1 MKLLNRIIL
10 VQWYL
15 LEAIQIDIEGN
26 TAIVG
31 PNAAG
36 KSSILDAVQA
46 VLMGGNMNMIRLNAS
61 AGEKSKRSLVE
72 YCLGMVRDN
81 NSTDDS
87 DSDLQ
92 PRQSATSY
100 IILSFRDSDTQEE
113 TAIGLAMHAQ
123 LAGRVFNIDGR
134 FIAPRSSLILR
145 DFIEKNGD
153 GEMPI
158 PWERVKANL
167 RQRCKIQGTELQ
179 LMPDGERFVR
189 EIGEALSYQ
198 GRSFEPKRFA
208 KNLQNAITF
217 NPKLFNDVSQ
227 FVRRYILD
235 DHPIKVKELQDSLR
249 RYRDIETKT
258 KEVKAKIDS
267 LKIVQIIYGEAA
279 RQLDRALQYEW
290 IEKEAAVLR
299 LDEEHSDLENQLA
312 ELAKQQKDVCEK
324 LKVLATASLEDSEK
338 IQALEIQIQTSDV
351 EAKRGELLSRQQTE
365 AERKGQAENSIN
377 NARLALS
384 GVYGLLDYKEFFSGE
399 IVLALEQIKNIIPN
413 EAELLSSLW
422 PDNPD
427 LVQQAAQSVASELSD
442 RYTQLDETLRQRSQT
457 NKSLGLRLVEIRGQL
472 DILNTGKTPLS
483 SNTQSLQELL
493 GSRNIVSKP
502 LCDLIEINDER
513 WRDAVERYLGGL
525 REALIVA
532 PEDAANAI
540 RLYRKEGKD
549 KSGKPFYGARIVN
562 TRKTTEWVGR
572 IESGS
577 LAEVVTTDDP
587 HARAYVNR
595 LLGRVIRV
603 ESEDELLH
611 HERAITVDGML
622 AANGSIE
629 KMRPESALIGRAAR
643 EFQKKKLEGE
653 FADSSEIYAKEHNQL
668 STVLDEKN
676 QTNSLP
682 AKLLNFCNKLSEIP
696 NLVELVERREAAQE
710 EHDRLQGE
718 LDQLDTRDIDT
729 WRKEVNTLAEAI
741 RRRKDEE
748 EKPLATLN
756 SNIGD
761 DVVIK
766 NEQKKQKAIARQ
778 IAIDSRI
785 RCAQVPGFRQDAAA
799 NQFEN
804 LTKEF
809 LENYTSVENVARGR
823 TADNR
828 RNRTKNLEQARD
840 LTHEYA
846 LRYSALLPSSENLE
860 PEDMHL
866 LLEQWVLKN
875 LNDLEETELAG
886 LTSQAENARNQAEQ
900 IFRSKFVGLLR
911 DNLARIDGSLDEL
924 NRSLKKREF
933 HGEFYTF
940 KKETDPEFAPLVSW
954 IQSVTQED
962 QANVGGLFDKA
973 DNPNSEHFDA
983 SHKIQQLL
991 LGGSEG
997 VKEIEERLA
1006 DYRNYFRFD
1015 VEMRDKDGR
1024 NRTTLSQRLSRGS
1037 GGEHQAPFYVAI
1049 GAALAATYRIERG
1062 HDGALHGGM
1071 ALALFDEAFS
1081 KLDMQNTLNALAF
1094 LRDLGMQVLIAAPDE
1109 KYALL
1114 AEEMDTI
1121 VQVYRHGSYVS
1132 VEPEYLKPA
1141 LRELLSSDNPYKQSP
1156 SNG

>member
-61 AGEKSKRSLVE
+61 AGEQSKRSLME
-72 YCLGMVRDN
+72 YCLGIVRDS
-81 NSTDDS
+81 NSTDDN

-92 PRQSATSY
+92 PRQSSTSY

-123 LAGRVFNIDGR
+123 LAGRVFEIDGR

-145 DFIEKNGD
+145 DFIEQSGD
-153 GEMPI
+153 SEMPI

-167 RQRCKIQGTELQ
+167 RQRCKIQGSELQ
-179 LMPDGERFVR
+179 LMPDGERFIR

-217 NPKLFNDVSQ
+217 SPKLFNDVSQ

-299 LDEEHSDLENQLA
+299 LDEEHSDLENQIADL
-312 ELAKQQKDVCEK
+312 ETQQKDITDK
-324 LKVLATASLEDSEK
+324 LEVLASASQEDNDK
-338 IQALEIQIQTSDV
+338 IQALKIKIESSDV

-365 AERKGQAENSIN
+365 TERKKQAENSISN
-377 NARLALS
+377 VRLALS
-384 GVYGLLDYKEFFSGE
+384 GVYKLLDYEEFFSDE
-399 IVLALEQIKNIIPN
+399 IVRALKRLKTIIPQTD
-413 EAELLSSLW
+413 ELLSTLW

-427 LVQQAAQSVASELSD
+427 MVQQTAQSVASELGE
-442 RYTQLDETLRQRSQT
+442 RYTQLDEALRQRSQA
-457 NKSLGLRLVEIRGQL
+457 NKILEQRLIEIRRQL
-472 DILNTGKTPLS
+472 DILSSGKTPLFLAEP
-483 SNTQSLQELL
+483 LQELL
-493 GSRNIVSKP
+493 SSRNIVSKP

-532 PEDAANAI
+532 PEDATDAI
-540 RLYRKEGKD
+540 RLYRKEGRD

-562 TRKTTEWVGR
+562 TRKTTEWVSR
-572 IESGS
+572 VESGS
-577 LAEVVTTDDP
+577 LAEVITTDDP

-603 ESEDELLH
+603 ESEDDLLH
-611 HERAITVDGML
+611 HERAITADGML

-629 KMRPESALIGRAAR
+629 KMRPETALIGRAAR
-643 EFQKKKLEGE
+643 EFQKKKLEDE
-653 FADSSEIYAKEHNQL
+653 FADSAKVYAKEHEQL
-668 STVLDEKN
+668 SKVLDEKN
-676 QTNSLP
+676 QANSLP
-682 AKLLNFCNKLSEIP
+682 AKLLNFCNKLSDFP
-696 NLVELVERREAAQE
+696 NIVELVVKREAAQQ
-710 EHDRLQGE
+710 EHVRLQVE
-718 LDQLDTRDIDT
+718 LEQLDTRDIDA
-729 WRKEVNTLAEAI
+729 WKKEADKLADAI
-741 RRRKDEE
+741 RKRKDNEE
-748 EKPLATLN
+748 APLVAKNLDLIKVVGEK
-756 SNIGD
+756 GGH
-761 DVVIK
+761 
-766 NEQKKQKAIARQ
+766 KKQKAIDLR
-778 IAIDSRI
+778 IATESRTQ
-785 RCAQVPGFRQDAAA
+785 CAKVPGFRQDVAA

-804 LTKEF
+804 FTKEF
-809 LENYTSVENVARGR
+809 SDNYFSVENLARSR
-823 TADNR
+823 AADNR
-828 RNRTKNLEQARD
+828 RNRMKNLGQARD

-846 LRYSALLPSSENLE
+846 LRYSALLPSAENME
-860 PEDMHL
+860 PEDVHL

-875 LNDLEETELAG
+875 LNELEETELAG

-911 DNLARIDGSLDEL
+911 DNLARIDDSLDEL
-924 NRSLKKREF
+924 NRNLKKREF

-954 IQSVTQED
+954 IQSVTKED

-973 DNPNSEHFDA
+973 DNPDSEHFDA

-1024 NRTTLSQRLSRGS
+1024 NRTTLSQRLGKGS

-1049 GAALAATYRIERG
+1049 GAALAATYRIERD
-1062 HDGALHGGM
+1062 HEGALHGGM

-1081 KLDMQNTLNALAF
+1081 KLDMQNTLNSLAF

-1114 AEEMDTI
+1114 AGEMDTMI
-1121 VQVYRHGSYVS
+1121 RVYRYGGYVS
-1132 VEPEYLKPA
+1132 IDPEYLKPA
-1141 LRELLSSDNPYKQSP
+1141 ARELLSSDNPYKQSV

>member
-1 MKLLNRIIL
+1 MKRLNRIIL

-61 AGEKSKRSLVE
+61 AGEKSKRSLME
-72 YCLGMVRDN
+72 YCLGIVRAS
-81 NSTDDS
+81 NSTDDN

-92 PRQSATSY
+92 PRSSATSY
-100 IILSFRDSDTQEE
+100 IVLSFKDDDTQEE

-123 LAGRVFNIDGR
+123 LAGRVFDIDGR

-145 DFIEKNGD
+145 DFIEQSGD

-167 RQRCKIQGTELQ
+167 RQRCKIQGAELQ
-179 LMPDGERFVR
+179 LSQDSERFIR
-189 EIGEALSYQ
+189 EIGEALSHQ

-217 NPKLFNDVSQ
+217 DPKLFNDVSQ

-235 DHPIKVKELQDSLR
+235 DRPIKVKELQDSLR

-267 LKIVQIIYGEAA
+267 LKIVQIIYSEAA

-290 IEKEAAVLR
+290 VEKEASVSR
-299 LDEEHSDLENQLA
+299 LDEEYTKLESQL
-312 ELAKQQKDVCEK
+312 LALEKEHGEICKQLKK
-324 LKVLATASLEDSEK
+324 LADSSKQDGEE
-338 IQALEIQIQTSDV
+338 IQALKIKIQSSDA
-351 EAKRGELLSRQQTE
+351 EARRGELTSKQEVEKIKKTQVSESL
-365 AERKGQAENSIN
+365 
-377 NARLALS
+377 NATRRALS
-384 GVYGLLDYKEFFSGE
+384 SVYALLDYKGFFPDD
-399 IVLALEQIKNIIPN
+399 VLRELERIQNILPH
-413 EAELLSSLW
+413 ETELLSSLW
-422 PDNPD
+422 PDNPS
-427 LVQQAAQSVASELSD
+427 LIQQTLQSVLPGLNEGYNELNT
-442 RYTQLDETLRQRSQT
+442 RLNQRSQA
-457 NKSLGLRLVEIRGQL
+457 NKELATRLTTIRQDLKTLESG
-472 DILNTGKTPLS
+472 GTPLS
-483 SNTQSLQELL
+483 PNTQLLQELL
-493 GSRNIVSKP
+493 NSRHIPSKP
-502 LCDLIEINDER
+502 LCDLVEIIDDR

-525 REALIVA
+525 REALIVS
-532 PEDAANAI
+532 PEDAAIAI
-540 RLYRKEGKD
+540 RLYRQEGRD
-549 KSGKPFYGARIVN
+549 RTGKPFYGVRIVN
-562 TRKTTEWVGR
+562 TRKTAEWVSR
-572 IESGS
+572 VESGS

-587 HARAYVNR
+587 HARAYINR
-595 LLGRVIRV
+595 LLGRIIRV
-603 ESEDELLH
+603 DTEEDLLLH
-611 HERAITVDGML
+611 DRAITYDGML

-629 KMRPESALIGRAAR
+629 KMRPQSTLIGRSGR
-643 EFQKKKLEGE
+643 EQQQEQLKKE
-653 FADSSEIYAKEHNQL
+653 FLKSAEVYANEQELL
-668 STVLDEKN
+668 SKVLDEKN
-676 QTNSLP
+676 HTNSLP
-682 AKLLNFCNKLSEIP
+682 AKLLNLCQKITETP
-696 NLVELVERREAAQE
+696 NLVALVAKQQAAQTE
-710 EHDRLQGE
+710 FDRLQDE
-718 LDQLDTRDIDT
+718 LNQLDTRDIDT
-729 WRKEVNTLAEAI
+729 WQKKVEQLERAI
-741 RRRKDEE
+741 TERKDKEE
-748 EKPLATLN
+748 TPLENKNLKITETIGREKGEKERKSTELQQSINVRT
-756 SNIGD
+756 
-761 DVVIK
+761 
-766 NEQKKQKAIARQ
+766 Q
-778 IAIDSRI
+778 
-785 RCAQVPGFRQDAAA
+785 CAQATGFRQEAAA
-799 NQFEN
+799 SQFEN
-804 LTKEF
+804 LMKDHF
-809 LENYTSVENVARGR
+809 ENFEKVENVAR
-823 TADNR
+823 NR
-828 RNRTKNLEQARD
+828 AAANRKDRNNSLEQARIS
-840 LTHEYA
+840 TQEYA
-846 LRYSALLPSSENLE
+846 FRHSALLPGFMNIMLE
-860 PEDMHL
+860 DQHP
-866 LLEQWVLKN
+866 LLEQWALKS

-886 LTSQAENARNQAEQ
+886 LASQAENARNQAEQ

-911 DNLARIDGSLDEL
+911 DNLARIDDSLDEL

-962 QANVGGLFDKA
+962 QANVGSLFDGA

-997 VKEIEERLA
+997 VREIEERLA

-1024 NRTTLSQRLSRGS
+1024 NRTTLSQRLGKGS

-1062 HDGALHGGM
+1062 QDGTLHGGM

-1121 VQVYRHGSYVS
+1121 IQVYRHGGYVS

>member
-61 AGEKSKRSLVE
+61 AGEKSKRSLME

-81 NSTDDS
+81 NSADDN

-92 PRQSATSY
+92 PRPSATSY
-100 IILSFRDSDTQEE
+100 VILSFKDDETQEE

-123 LAGRVFNIDGR
+123 LAGRVFEIDGR

-145 DFIEKNGD
+145 DFIEQSGD

-167 RQRCKIQGTELQ
+167 RQRCKIQGSELQ
-179 LMPDGERFVR
+179 LMPDGERFIR

-258 KEVKAKIDS
+258 KEIKAKIDS
-267 LKIVQIIYGEAA
+267 LKIVQLFYGEAA

-290 IEKEAAVLR
+290 IEKEATVLR
-299 LDEEHSDLENQLA
+299 LDEEHSALENQLA
-312 ELAKQQKDVCEK
+312 DLEDQQKDIKEK
-324 LKVLATASLEDSEK
+324 LEMLVAASQEDNEK
-338 IQALEIQIQTSDV
+338 IQALKIKIESSDV

-365 AERKGQAENSIN
+365 TERKSQAESSISN
-377 NARLALS
+377 VRLALS
-384 GVYGLLDYKEFFSGE
+384 GVYKLLDYEEFFSDE
-399 IVLALEQIKNIIPN
+399 IVSALKRLKTIIPQTD
-413 EAELLSSLW
+413 ELLSTLW

-427 LVQQAAQSVASELSD
+427 LVQQTAISVASELGE
-442 RYTQLDETLRQRSQT
+442 RYTPLDEALRQRSQA
-457 NKSLGLRLVEIRGQL
+457 NKILEQRLIEIRRQL
-472 DILNTGKTPLS
+472 DILSSGKTPLFLAEP
-483 SNTQSLQELL
+483 LQELL
-493 GSRNIVSKP
+493 SSRNIVSKP
-502 LCDLIEINDER
+502 LCDLIEISDER

-525 REALIVA
+525 REALIVS
-532 PEDAANAI
+532 PEDATDAI
-540 RLYRKEGKD
+540 RLYRKEGRD

-562 TRKTTEWVGR
+562 TRKTTEWVR
-572 IESGS
+572 RVESGS
-577 LAEVVTTDDP
+577 LAEVITTDDP

-603 ESEDELLH
+603 ESEDDLLH

-629 KMRPESALIGRAAR
+629 KMRPETALIGRAAR
-643 EFQKKKLEGE
+643 EFQKRKLEEE
-653 FADSSEIYAKEHNQL
+653 FSDSAAIYAKEHEQL
-668 STVLDEKN
+668 SKVLDEKN
-676 QTNSLP
+676 QANSLP

-696 NLVELVERREAAQE
+696 NLVELVGKREAAQQ
-710 EHDRLQGE
+710 EHIRLQGE
-718 LDQLDTRDIDT
+718 LDQLDTRDIDA
-729 WRKEVNTLAEAI
+729 WKKEVSTLTDVI
-741 RRRKDEE
+741 KKRKDHEE
-748 EKPLATLN
+748 HPLITKNLDIANDIGEK
-756 SNIGD
+756 GGH
-761 DVVIK
+761 
-766 NEQKKQKAIARQ
+766 KKQKERDLQ
-778 IAIDSRI
+778 IATESRT
-785 RCAQVPGFRQDAAA
+785 RCAQIPGFRQDVAA

-809 LENYTSVENVARGR
+809 PESYSSVENVAH
-823 TADNR
+823 NR
-828 RNRTKNLEQARD
+828 AASKRRDRLKNLDRARD
-840 LTHEYA
+840 TTHEYA
-846 LRYSALLPSSENLE
+846 LRYSALLPSAENLE
-860 PEDMHL
+860 LEDMHL

-875 LNDLEETELAG
+875 LNELEGTELAG

-911 DNLARIDGSLDEL
+911 DNLARIDDSLDEL
-924 NRSLKKREF
+924 NRNLKKREF

-954 IQSVTQED
+954 IQSVTKED

-973 DNPNSEHFDA
+973 DNPDSEHFDA

-1024 NRTTLSQRLSRGS
+1024 NRTTLSQRLGKGS

-1049 GAALAATYRIERG
+1049 GAALAATYRIERAS
-1062 HDGALHGGM
+1062 DGALHGGM

-1081 KLDMQNTLNALAF
+1081 KLDMQNTLNSLAF

-1114 AEEMDTI
+1114 AGEMDTMI
-1121 VQVYRHGSYVS
+1121 RVYRYGGYVS
-1132 VEPEYLKPA
+1132 IDPEYLKPA
-1141 LRELLSSDNPYKQSP
+1141 ARELLSSDNPYKQYV

>member
-61 AGEKSKRSLVE
+61 AGEKSKRSLME

-81 NSTDDS
+81 NSTDDN

-100 IILSFRDSDTQEE
+100 IILSFKDSDTQEE

-123 LAGRVFNIDGR
+123 LAGRVFEIDGR

-145 DFIEKNGD
+145 DFIEKSGD

-189 EIGEALSYQ
+189 EIGEALSYK
-198 GRSFEPKRFA
+198 GRSFEPKRFT

-267 LKIVQIIYGEAA
+267 LKIVQVIYGEAA

-290 IEKEAAVLR
+290 IEKEASVSR
-299 LDEEHSDLENQLA
+299 LDEEHTNLENQLFA
-312 ELAKQQKDVCEK
+312 LEQEQIVINQQLEK
-324 LKVLATASLEDSEK
+324 LAESSRLDGEEIQTLKIK
-338 IQALEIQIQTSDV
+338 IQSSDV
-351 EAKRGELLSRQQTE
+351 EAKRGELNSKQEVETLKKIQA
-365 AERKGQAENSIN
+365 AESLDATR
-377 NARLALS
+377 RTLS
-384 GVYGLLDYKEFFSGE
+384 GAYVLLDYNSFLPEGVSRDME
-399 IVLALEQIKNIIPN
+399 RIKNILPK

-422 PDNPD
+422 PDDPS
-427 LVQQAAQSVASELSD
+427 LIQQVLQSVVASLYEGYSELNAA
-442 RYTQLDETLRQRSQT
+442 LDQRGRA
-457 NKSLGLRLVEIRGQL
+457 NKELEARLTKIRHDL
-472 DILNTGKTPLS
+472 LILKSGKTPLS

-493 GSRNIVSKP
+493 SSRNIASKP
-502 LCDLIEINDER
+502 LCDLIEINDDR

-525 REALIVA
+525 REALIVT

-540 RLYRKEGKD
+540 RLYRQEGKD

-562 TRKTTEWVGR
+562 TRKTAEWVSR
-572 IESGS
+572 VESGS

-587 HARAYVNR
+587 HARAYINR

-603 ESEDELLH
+603 LNEEELLEK
-611 HERAITVDGML
+611 ERAITADGML

-629 KMRPESALIGRAAR
+629 KMRPESALIGRSAR
-643 EFQKKKLEGE
+643 ELQKKKLEGE
-653 FADSSEIYAKEHNQL
+653 FADSAEIYAKEHDQL
-668 STVLDEKN
+668 SKVLDEKN
-676 QTNSLP
+676 QANSLP
-682 AKLLNFCNKLSEIP
+682 AKLLNFCNKLSEFP
-696 NLVELVERREAAQE
+696 NLVELVVKREAAQK
-710 EHDRLQGE
+710 EHIRLQVE
-718 LDQLDTRDIDT
+718 LDQLDTRDIDA
-729 WRKEVNTLAEAI
+729 WKKGVNTLAEAI
-741 RRRKDEE
+741 RKRKDDDET
-748 EKPLATLN
+748 PLITKNLN
-756 SNIGD
+756 ITKNIGE
-761 DVVIK
+761 K
-766 NEQKKQKAIARQ
+766 EGNKKQMAIDLK
-778 IAIDSRI
+778 IAIESRT
-785 RCAQVPGFRQDAAA
+785 RCTQAPGFRQDVAA

-809 LENYTSVENVARGR
+809 FENYTSIENLARNR
-823 TADNR
+823 AANNR
-828 RNRTKNLEQARD
+828 RDRLKNFEQARSV
-840 LTHEYA
+840 TNEYA
-846 LRYSALLPSSENLE
+846 RIYSALLPSAGNLE

-866 LLEQWVLKN
+866 LLEQWVLKS

-886 LTSQAENARNQAEQ
+886 LISQAENARNQAEQ

-911 DNLARIDGSLDEL
+911 DNLARIDDSLDEL

-933 HGEFYTF
+933 HGEYYTF

-973 DNPNSEHFDA
+973 ENPNSEHFDA

-1024 NRTTLSQRLSRGS
+1024 NRTTLSQRLGKGS

-1049 GAALAATYRIERG
+1049 SAALAATYRIE
-1062 HDGALHGGM
+1062 HAPDGALHGGM
-1071 ALALFDEAFS
+1071 ALAIFDEAFS

-1094 LRDLGMQVLIAAPDE
+1094 LRDLGMQALIAAPDE

-1114 AEEMDTI
+1114 AGEMDTMI
-1121 VQVYRHGSYVS
+1121 RVYRYGGYVS
-1132 VEPEYLKPA
+1132 IDPEYLKPA
-1141 LRELLSSDNPYKQSP
+1141 ARELLSSDNPYKQSV

>member
-15 LEAIQIDIEGN
+15 LEAVQIDIEGN

-61 AGEKSKRSLVE
+61 AGEKSKRSLME

-81 NSTDDS
+81 NSADDN

-92 PRQSATSY
+92 PRPSATSY
-100 IILSFRDSDTQEE
+100 IILSFKDDDSQEE

-123 LAGRVFNIDGR
+123 LAGRVFEIDGR

-145 DFIEKNGD
+145 DFVEQSGD

-158 PWERVKANL
+158 PWDRVKANL
-167 RQRCKIQGTELQ
+167 RQRCKTQGAELQ
-179 LMPDGERFVR
+179 LMPDGERFIR

-235 DHPIKVKELQDSLR
+235 DHPIKVRELQDSLR

-267 LKIVQIIYGEAA
+267 LKIVQIVYGEAA
-279 RQLDRALQYEW
+279 GQLDRALRYEW

-299 LDEEHSDLENQLA
+299 LDEEHSDLESQLA
-312 ELAKQQKDVCEK
+312 DLENQQKDIKDK
-324 LKVLATASLEDSEK
+324 LKMLAAASQEDNEK
-338 IQALEIQIQTSDV
+338 IQALKIKIESSDV

-365 AERKGQAENSIN
+365 TERRNQAENSIGDI
-377 NARLALS
+377 RLRLS
-384 GVYGLLDYKEFFSGE
+384 GVYKLLDYEEFFSGE
-399 IVLALEQIKNIIPN
+399 IVRTLKRIKAIIPQ
-413 EAELLSSLW
+413 ADELLSTLW

-427 LVQQAAQSVASELSD
+427 LVQQTAQSVASELGE
-442 RYTQLDETLRQRSQT
+442 RYTQLDETLRQRSQA
-457 NKSLGLRLVEIRGQL
+457 NKNLEQRLIQIRRQL
-472 DILNTGKTPLS
+472 DILSSGKTPLFLAEP
-483 SNTQSLQELL
+483 LQELL
-493 GSRNIVSKP
+493 SSRNIVSKP
-502 LCDLIEINDER
+502 LCDLIEISDDR

-532 PEDAANAI
+532 PEDATDAI
-540 RLYRKEGKD
+540 RLYRKEGRD

-562 TRKTTEWVGR
+562 TRKTTEWVSR
-572 IESGS
+572 VESGS
-577 LAEVVTTDDP
+577 LAEVITTDDP

-603 ESEDELLH
+603 ESEDDLLQ
-611 HERAITVDGML
+611 HERAITADGML

-629 KMRPESALIGRAAR
+629 KMRPETALIGRAAR
-643 EFQKKKLEGE
+643 EFQKMKLEEE
-653 FADSSEIYAKEHNQL
+653 FADSATIYAKEYEQL
-668 STVLDEKN
+668 SKVLDEKN
-676 QTNSLP
+676 QANSLP

-696 NLVELVERREAAQE
+696 NLVEIVGKREAAQQ
-710 EHDRLQGE
+710 EHIRLQGE
-718 LDQLDTRDIDT
+718 LDQLDTRDIDA
-729 WRKEVNTLAEAI
+729 WEKEVNTLTDAI
-741 RRRKDEE
+741 KKRKDHEE
-748 EKPLATLN
+748 DPLITKNLAIANDIGEK
-756 SNIGD
+756 GGH
-761 DVVIK
+761 
-766 NEQKKQKAIARQ
+766 KKQKEMDLQ
-778 IAIDSRI
+778 IATESRT
-785 RCAQVPGFRQDAAA
+785 RCAQIPGFRQDVAA

-809 LENYTSVENVARGR
+809 PESYSSVENVARNR
-823 TADNR
+823 AASNR
-828 RNRTKNLEQARD
+828 RERLKNLDRARD
-840 LTHEYA
+840 TTHEYA
-846 LRYSALLPSSENLE
+846 LRYSALLPGTENLE

-866 LLEQWVLKN
+866 LWEQWVLKN
-875 LNDLEETELAG
+875 LNELEETELAG
-886 LTSQAENARNQAEQ
+886 LTLQAENARNQAEQ

-911 DNLARIDGSLDEL
+911 DNLARIDDSLDEL
-924 NRSLKKREF
+924 NRNLKKREF

-954 IQSVTQED
+954 IQSVTKED

-973 DNPNSEHFDA
+973 DNPDSEHFDA
-983 SHKIQQLL
+983 SRKIQQLL

-1024 NRTTLSQRLSRGS
+1024 NRTTLSQRLGKGS

-1049 GAALAATYRIERG
+1049 GAALAATYRIE
-1062 HDGALHGGM
+1062 HASDGALHGGV

-1081 KLDMQNTLNALAF
+1081 KLDMQNTLNSLAF

-1114 AEEMDTI
+1114 AGEMDTMI
-1121 VQVYRHGSYVS
+1121 RVYRYGGYVS
-1132 VEPEYLKPA
+1132 IDPEYLKPA
-1141 LRELLSSDNPYKQSP
+1141 ARELLSSDNPYKQYV

>member
-15 LEAIQIDIEGN
+15 IEAIQIDIDGN
-26 TAIVG
+26 IAIVG

-61 AGEKSKRSLVE
+61 AGEKSKRSLME
-72 YCLGMVRDN
+72 YCLGIVRDS
-81 NSTDDS
+81 NSIDDN

-123 LAGRVFNIDGR
+123 LAGRVFEIDGR

-145 DFIEKNGD
+145 DFIEKSGD

-167 RQRCKIQGTELQ
+167 RQRCKIQGSELQ
-179 LMPDGERFVR
+179 LMPDGERFIR

-217 NPKLFNDVSQ
+217 SPKLFNDVSQ

-290 IEKEAAVLR
+290 IEKEATVLR
-299 LDEEHSDLENQLA
+299 LDEEHSDLEKQLA
-312 ELAKQQKDVCEK
+312 DLEDQQKDIKKK
-324 LKVLATASLEDSEK
+324 LEALATTSQADNEK
-338 IQALEIQIQTSDV
+338 IQALKIKIESSDV
-351 EAKRGELLSRQQTE
+351 EAKRRELVSRQQTE
-365 AERKGQAENSIN
+365 TERKTQADNSISN
-377 NARLALS
+377 VRLALS
-384 GVYGLLDYKEFFSGE
+384 GVYKLLDYEEFFSDE
-399 IVLALEQIKNIIPN
+399 IVLVLKLLKNIIPQTG
-413 EAELLSSLW
+413 ELLSTLW

-427 LVQQAAQSVASELSD
+427 LVQQTAQSVASELGE
-442 RYTQLDETLRQRSQT
+442 RYTQLDEALRQRSQA
-457 NKSLGLRLVEIRGQL
+457 NKILEQRLIEIRRQL
-472 DILNTGKTPLS
+472 NILGSGKTPLFLAEP
-483 SNTQSLQELL
+483 LQELL
-493 GSRNIVSKP
+493 SSRNIVSKP
-502 LCDLIEINDER
+502 LCELIEINDER

-532 PEDAANAI
+532 PEDATDAI
-540 RLYRKEGKD
+540 RLYRKEGRD

-562 TRKTTEWVGR
+562 TRKTTEWVSR

-577 LAEVVTTDDP
+577 LAEVITTDDP

-603 ESEDELLH
+603 ESEDDLLH
-611 HERAITVDGML
+611 HERAITADGML

-629 KMRPESALIGRAAR
+629 KMRPETALIGRAAR

-653 FADSSEIYAKEHNQL
+653 FADSAKIYAKEHEQL
-668 STVLDEKN
+668 SKVLDEKN
-676 QTNSLP
+676 QANSLP
-682 AKLLNFCNKLSEIP
+682 AKLLNFCNKLSEFP
-696 NLVELVERREAAQE
+696 NIAELVAKREAALQE
-710 EHDRLQGE
+710 HVRLQRE
-718 LDQLDTRDIDT
+718 LEQLDTHDIDAWKKEVGT
-729 WRKEVNTLAEAI
+729 LTDAIKKRKE
-741 RRRKDEE
+741 DEE
-748 EKPLATLN
+748 TPLIT
-756 SNIGD
+756 
-761 DVVIK
+761 K
-766 NEQKKQKAIARQ
+766 NLDIAKDAGKKEDNKKEKAIDLRNATE
-778 IAIDSRI
+778 SRT
-785 RCAQVPGFRQDAAA
+785 RCAQIPGFRQDVAAS
-799 NQFEN
+799 QFEN
-804 LTKEF
+804 FTKEF
-809 LENYTSVENVARGR
+809 FDNYSSVENLARNR
-823 TADNR
+823 AASNR
-828 RNRTKNLEQARD
+828 RDRLRNLEQARNN
-840 LTHEYA
+840 TQEYA

-866 LLEQWVLKN
+866 LFEQWVLKN
-875 LNDLEETELAG
+875 LNELEETELAG
-886 LTSQAENARNQAEQ
+886 LASQAENARNQAEQ

-911 DNLARIDGSLDEL
+911 DNLARIDDSLDEL
-924 NRSLKKREF
+924 NRNLKKREF

-954 IQSVTQED
+954 IQSVTKED

-973 DNPNSEHFDA
+973 DNPDSEHFNA

-1024 NRTTLSQRLSRGS
+1024 NRTTLSQRLGKGS

-1049 GAALAATYRIERG
+1049 GAALAATYRIERD
-1062 HDGALHGGM
+1062 HEGALHGGM

-1081 KLDMQNTLNALAF
+1081 KLDMQNTLNSLAF

-1114 AEEMDTI
+1114 AGEMDTMI
-1121 VQVYRHGSYVS
+1121 RVYRYGGYVS
-1132 VEPEYLKPA
+1132 IDPEYLKPA
-1141 LRELLSSDNPYKQSP
+1141 ARELLSSDNPYKQSV

>member
-61 AGEKSKRSLVE
+61 AGEKSKRSLLE
-72 YCLGMVRDN
+72 YCLGMVRDS
-81 NSTDDS
+81 NSTDDN

-100 IILSFRDSDTQEE
+100 IVLSFRDSDTQEE
-113 TAIGLAMHAQ
+113 TAIGLSMHAQ
-123 LAGRVFNIDGR
+123 LAGRMFNIDGR

-145 DFIEKNGD
+145 DFIEQSGD
-153 GEMPI
+153 GDMPI
-158 PWERVKANL
+158 PWERVKADL
-167 RQRCKIQGTELQ
+167 RKRCKNQGAELQ

-235 DHPIKVKELQDSLR
+235 DHPIRVKELQDSLR

-267 LKIVQIIYGEAA
+267 LKIVQTIYGESA

-290 IEKEAAVLR
+290 VEKEAEVLR
-299 LDEEHSDLENQLA
+299 LDEEHGELENQLA
-312 ELAKQQKDVCEK
+312 ELAEQQDEIRKK
-324 LKVLATASLEDSEK
+324 LEVLTAATIEDNAK
-338 IQALEIQIQTSDV
+338 IQAIEIQIQSSDV
-351 EAKRGELLSRQQTE
+351 EAKRKELLSRQQTE
-365 AERKGQAENSIN
+365 SERKVQAENSIN

-384 GVYGLLDYKEFFSGE
+384 GVYGLLDYKEFFSAE
-399 IVLALEQIKNIIPN
+399 LVLALEQIKSIIPN

-422 PDNPD
+422 PDNPE
-427 LVQQAAQSVASELSD
+427 LIQKTALSVASKLSE
-442 RYTQLDETLRQRSQT
+442 RYTQLDEALRQRSQV
-457 NKSLGLRLVEIRGQL
+457 NKNLEQRLIEIRRQL
-472 DILNTGKTPLS
+472 DILSRGKTPLFLAEP
-483 SNTQSLQELL
+483 LQDLL
-493 GSRNIVSKP
+493 SSRNIESKP
-502 LCDLIEINDER
+502 LCDLIEISDER
-513 WRDAVERYLGGL
+513 WRDAIERYLGGL

-532 PEDAANAI
+532 PDDAVNAI
-540 RLYRKEGKD
+540 RLYRKEGRD

-562 TRKTTEWVGR
+562 TRKTAEWVSR
-572 IESGS
+572 VESGS

-587 HARAYVNR
+587 HARAYINR

-603 ESEDELLH
+603 ESEDELLN
-611 HERAITVDGML
+611 HERAITTDGML

-629 KMRPESALIGRAAR
+629 KMRPETSLIGRTAR
-643 EFQKKKLEGE
+643 ESQKKKLEGE
-653 FADSSEIYAKEHNQL
+653 FSESAQIYAEEHSRL
-668 STVLDEKN
+668 SKVLDEKN

-682 AKLLNFCNKLSEIP
+682 AKLLSFCNKLSDIP
-696 NLVELVERREAAQE
+696 NLVELVSRREAAMG
-710 EHDRLQGE
+710 EHQRLQVE
-718 LDQLDTRDIDT
+718 LGQLDTRDIDALKT
-729 WRKEVNTLAEAI
+729 EVNTRAETI
-741 RRRKDEE
+741 KKRKDEKE
-748 EKPLATLN
+748 SPLVERNLSLATEVGEKG
-756 SNIGD
+756 SR
-761 DVVIK
+761 K
-766 NEQKKQKAIARQ
+766 EQKAIALKT
-778 IAIDSRI
+778 AIESRT
-785 RCAQVPGFRQDAAA
+785 RCAQLPGFRQEAAA

-809 LENYTSVENVARGR
+809 SENYASIENVARNR
-823 TADNR
+823 AANNR
-828 RNRTKNLEQARD
+828 RDRAKNWEQAR
-840 LTHEYA
+840 TAIHEYA
-846 LRYSALLPSSENLE
+846 LHHSTLLPNTENQE

-866 LLEQWVLKN
+866 LLEQWALKS

-911 DNLARIDGSLDEL
+911 DNLARIDDSLDEL
-924 NRSLKKREF
+924 NRNLKKREF

-954 IQSVTQED
+954 IQSVTKED
-962 QANVGGLFDKA
+962 QANVGGLFDNA
-973 DNPNSEHFDA
+973 DDPNSEHFDA

-997 VKEIEERLA
+997 VKEIEERLS

-1015 VEMRDKDGR
+1015 VEMRDKAGR
-1024 NRTTLSQRLSRGS
+1024 NRTTLSQRLGKGS

-1049 GAALAATYRIERG
+1049 GAALAATYRIDRG
-1062 HDGALHGGM
+1062 QDGTLHGGM

-1094 LRDLGMQVLIAAPDE
+1094 LRDLGMQALIAAPDE

-1121 VQVYRHGSYVS
+1121 VQVYRHGGYVS

>member
-1 MKLLNRIIL
+1 VKLLNRIIL

-61 AGEKSKRSLVE
+61 AGERSKRSLME

-81 NSTDDS
+81 NSADDN

-100 IILSFRDSDTQEE
+100 IILSFKDDDTQEE

-123 LAGRVFNIDGR
+123 LAGRVFEIDGR
-134 FIAPRSSLILR
+134 FIAPKSSLILR
-145 DFIEKNGD
+145 DFIEQSGD

-167 RQRCKIQGTELQ
+167 RQRCKIQGSELQ
-179 LMPDGERFVR
+179 LMPDGERFIR

-217 NPKLFNDVSQ
+217 SPKLFNDVSQ

-267 LKIVQIIYGEAA
+267 LKIAQIIYGEAA
-279 RQLDRALQYEW
+279 RQIDRALQYEW
-290 IEKEAAVLR
+290 IEKEATVLR
-299 LDEEHSDLENQLA
+299 LDEEHAELENQLVD
-312 ELAKQQKDVCEK
+312 LAKQQDAIREK
-324 LKVLATASLEDSEK
+324 FRVLATATIEDNAK
-338 IQALEIQIQTSDV
+338 IKALEIQIQLSNV
-351 EAKRGELLSRQQTE
+351 EAKRKELLSRQQTE
-365 AERKGQAENSIN
+365 SERKVQAENSIN
-377 NARLALS
+377 TARLTLS
-384 GVYGLLDYKEFFSGE
+384 GVYNLLDYKAFLSGE
-399 IVLALEQIKNIIPN
+399 IILALERIKSVIPN
-413 EAELLSSLW
+413 ETELLSSLW
-422 PDNPD
+422 PDNPE
-427 LVQQAAQSVASELSD
+427 LIQKTSQLVASELSE
-442 RYTQLDETLRQRSQT
+442 RYTQLDESLRQRSQA
-457 NKSLGLRLVEIRGQL
+457 NKYLEQRLIEIRGQL
-472 DILNTGKTPLS
+472 ETLNSGKTPLS
-483 SNTQSLQELL
+483 PNTQSLQELL
-493 GSRNIVSKP
+493 SSRNIESKP

-532 PEDAANAI
+532 PGDAANAV
-540 RLYRKEGKD
+540 RFYRKEGRD

-562 TRKTTEWVGR
+562 TRKTTEWVSR
-572 IESGS
+572 VESGS

-587 HARAYVNR
+587 HARAYINR
-595 LLGRVIRV
+595 LLCRVIRV
-603 ESEDELLH
+603 ESEDELLE
-611 HERAITVDGML
+611 HERAITTDGML
-622 AANGSIE
+622 TANGSIE
-629 KMRPESALIGRAAR
+629 KMRPEISLIGRAAR
-643 EFQKKKLEGE
+643 EFQKQNLEGE
-653 FADSSEIYAKEHNQL
+653 FSESAKFYADEHSRL
-668 STVLDEKN
+668 SKVLDEKN
-676 QTNSLP
+676 QANSLP
-682 AKLLNFCNKLSEIP
+682 AKLLNFCNKLSDTP
-696 NLVELVERREAAQE
+696 NLVELVSKREAALG
-710 EHDRLQGE
+710 EHQRLQVE
-718 LDQLDTRDIDT
+718 LEQLDTRDLDALKLKANALSEAIKN
-729 WRKEVNTLAEAI
+729 RKNNEEEPLAARNLNIAKEVGEKES
-741 RRRKDEE
+741 RK
-748 EKPLATLN
+748 N
-756 SNIGD
+756 
-761 DVVIK
+761 
-766 NEQKKQKAIARQ
+766 QRAIALQ
-778 IAIDSRI
+778 TAIDSRT
-785 RCAQVPGFRQDAAA
+785 RCVQVPGFRQDAAA

-804 LTKEF
+804 FIKEF
-809 LENYTSVENVARGR
+809 PEDYARIENIAHNR
-823 TADNR
+823 ADNNR
-828 RNRTKNLEQARD
+828 RDRAKNLDQARD
-840 LTHEYA
+840 LTREYA
-846 LRYSALLPSSENLE
+846 LRYSALLPSAENMA

-875 LNDLEETELAG
+875 LNELEETELAG

-911 DNLARIDGSLDEL
+911 DNLARIDDSLDEL
-924 NRSLKKREF
+924 NRNLKKREF
-933 HGEFYTF
+933 HGEYYTF

-954 IQSVTQED
+954 IQSVTKED

-973 DNPNSEHFDA
+973 DNPDSEHFDA

-1024 NRTTLSQRLSRGS
+1024 NRTTLSQRLGKGS

-1049 GAALAATYRIERG
+1049 GAALAATYRIERD
-1062 HDGALHGGM
+1062 HEGALHGGM

-1081 KLDMQNTLNALAF
+1081 KLDMQNTLNSLAF

-1114 AEEMDTI
+1114 AGEMDTMI
-1121 VQVYRHGSYVS
+1121 RVYRYGGYVS
-1132 VEPEYLKPA
+1132 IDPEYLKPA
-1141 LRELLSSDNPYKQSP
+1141 ARELLSSDNPYKQSV

>member
-61 AGEKSKRSLVE
+61 AGEKSKRSLME

-81 NSTDDS
+81 NSTDDN

-145 DFIEKNGD
+145 DFIEKSGD
-153 GEMPI
+153 SEMPI

-167 RQRCKIQGTELQ
+167 RQRCKIQGAELQ
-179 LMPDGERFVR
+179 LIPDGERFVR

-235 DHPIKVKELQDSLR
+235 DRPIKVKELQDSLR
-249 RYRDIETKT
+249 RYRDIEAKT

-267 LKIVQIIYGEAA
+267 LKIVQAIYGEAA

-290 IEKEAAVLR
+290 VEKEAAVLR
-299 LDEEHSDLENQLA
+299 LDEEHSDLENQL
-312 ELAKQQKDVCEK
+312 EDLEKQQKDIRGK
-324 LKVLATASLEDSEK
+324 LGVLATATIEDNEK
-338 IQALEIQIQTSDV
+338 IKVLEIQIKSSDV
-351 EAKRGELLSRQQTE
+351 EAKRKELLSRQQTE
-365 AERKGQAENSIN
+365 TERKIHAENSVGN
-377 NARLALS
+377 VRLALS
-384 GVYGLLDYKEFFSGE
+384 GVYNLLDYKDFFPDE
-399 IVLALEQIKNIIPN
+399 IIHALERIKTILPH
-413 EAELLSSLW
+413 EAGLLSSLW
-422 PDNPD
+422 PDNPNH
-427 LVQQAAQSVASELSD
+427 VQQTAQSVASELSE
-442 RYTQLDETLRQRSQT
+442 RYTRLDETLRQRSQA
-457 NKSLGLRLVEIRGQL
+457 NKTLENRLIEIRRQL
-472 DILNTGKTPLS
+472 NILNSGKTPLFLA
-483 SNTQSLQELL
+483 QPLQELL

-525 REALIVA
+525 REALIVT
-532 PEDAANAI
+532 PEDAASAI
-540 RLYRKEGKD
+540 RLYRQEGRD
-549 KSGKPFYGARIVN
+549 STGKPFYGARIVN
-562 TRKTTEWVGR
+562 TRKTAEWVSR
-572 IESGS
+572 VELGS

-587 HARAYVNR
+587 HARAYINR

-603 ESEDELLH
+603 ESEEELLH

-668 STVLDEKN
+668 SKVLDEKN
-676 QTNSLP
+676 QANSLP
-682 AKLLNFCNKLSEIP
+682 AKLLNFCNKLSDIP
-696 NLVELVERREAAQE
+696 NLVELAVKREAAQK
-710 EHDRLQGE
+710 EHGRLQEE
-718 LDQLDTRDIDT
+718 LDQLDTRDIDA
-729 WRKEVNTLAEAI
+729 WQKEVYTLAETV
-741 RRRKDEE
+741 RKRKEEDEA
-748 EKPLATLN
+748 PLVT
-756 SNIGD
+756 
-761 DVVIK
+761 K
-766 NEQKKQKAIARQ
+766 NFSLAKEVGKKEDHKKQKAIDLQSATE
-778 IAIDSRI
+778 SRT
-785 RCAQVPGFRQDAAA
+785 RCAQVPGFRQDVAA

-804 LTKEF
+804 FTKEF
-809 LENYTSVENVARGR
+809 SENYASIENLARNR
-823 TADNR
+823 AASNR
-828 RNRTKNLEQARD
+828 RDRWKNLDQARNTTLD
-840 LTHEYA
+840 YA
-846 LRYSALLPSSENLE
+846 LRYSALLPSAENLE

-866 LLEQWVLKN
+866 LLEQWILKN
-875 LNDLEETELAG
+875 LNELEETELAG

-911 DNLARIDGSLDEL
+911 DNLARIDDSLDEL
-924 NRSLKKREF
+924 NRNLKKREF
-933 HGEFYTF
+933 HGEYYTF

-954 IQSVTQED
+954 IQSVTKED
-962 QANVGGLFDKA
+962 QANVGGLFDKT
-973 DNPNSEHFDA
+973 DNPDSEHFDA

-1015 VEMRDKDGR
+1015 VEMRDRDGR
-1024 NRTTLSQRLSRGS
+1024 NRTTLSQRLGKGS

-1049 GAALAATYRIERG
+1049 SAALAATYRIE
-1062 HDGALHGGM
+1062 HAPDGALHGGM
-1071 ALALFDEAFS
+1071 ALAIFDEAFS

-1114 AEEMDTI
+1114 AEEMDTM
-1121 VQVYRHGSYVS
+1121 VQVYRYGGYVS
-1132 VEPEYLKPA
+1132 VDPQYLKPA
-1141 LRELLSSDNPYKQSP
+1141 SRELLSRDNPYKQSV